1 MCVAV
6 VLLAAPK
13 AQKPN
18 HGGIIVNQNAS
29 VKKTYQTPTLTKYQR
44 LQKVTLGTVS
54 ESTKW
59 LMPGVN

>member
-1 MCVAV
+1 MAV
-6 VLLAAPK
+6 VLLAAPS
-13 AQKPN
+13 AQQPN
-18 HGGIIVNQNAS
+18 HGGIIVNQNAP